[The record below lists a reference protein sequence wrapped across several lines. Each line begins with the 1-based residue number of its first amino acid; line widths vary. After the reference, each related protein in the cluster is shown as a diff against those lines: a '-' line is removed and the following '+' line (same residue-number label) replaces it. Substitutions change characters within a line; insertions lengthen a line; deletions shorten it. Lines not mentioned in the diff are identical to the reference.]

1 MAESMVSVVIA
12 VVFIAFAAILLTHQ
26 FRRHTHRGKTADR
39 TEGRFDRRHLWERMR
54 HRH

>member
-12 VVFIAFAAILLTHQ
+12 VVLIAFAAILLTHRL
-26 FRRHTHRGKTADR
+26 RRENRRGRTAGH
-39 TEGRFDRRHLWERMR
+39 TEGRFDRRHVWERMR

>member
-12 VVFIAFAAILLTHQ
+12 VALIAFAAILLAHQ
-26 FRRHTHRGKTADR
+26 FKRDSRRGR
-39 TEGRFDRRHLWERMR
+39 TPAHFERRHLWERMR

>member
-12 VVFIAFAAILLTHQ
+12 VVLIAFAAILLTHQ
-26 FRRHTHRGKTADR
+26 LRRETHRGKTADR
-39 TEGRFDRRHLWERMR
+39 TDGRFDRRHLWERMR

>member
-12 VVFIAFAAILLTHQ
+12 VALIAFAAILVVHHQ
-26 FRRHTHRGKTADR
+26 FRRDSYRGRAPGHF
-39 TEGRFDRRHLWERMR
+39 ERRHLWERVR